1 MPCLYFHPDA
11 YTTKGRK
18 VMGRHVAGESFLRGY
33 LDHGK
38 CEDLAIQ
45 VEAGK
50 HSKVFDQFLGE
61 CSKRLSYK
69 TYDRFSACTDQ
80 FYKGVVFYPGPGL
93 AEWSKLRSFASDTL
107 WSICGVTHTISSHGA
122 MDSIANLVSSPVQP
136 WDALVCTSDAVKKS
150 VKELLSSQID
160 YLRHRLKATQFP
172 LPQLPVIP
180 LGTDTKKFAPP
191 SPDEKQRVREIFGI
205 GANEIVCLFV
215 GRLSFHAK
223 ANPLAMYRAIEEAA
237 IQSGKSVVLLECG
250 WFYNSHIE
258 DSFAEARRLLCP
270 SVRTIFVDGL
280 DSNSA
285 KAAWSAADIF
295 CSLVDNIQET
305 FGITP
310 VEAMAAGLPVVVS
323 DWNGYKDTV
332 RDGIDGFRIP
342 TLAPSSTPTQFLHR
356 AYAAGQIDYDAYL
369 GLTSLQISIDHRR
382 LVQALKLLFDST
394 ELRLEMSEKALKRAQ
409 NVYDWASIIPQYEQL
424 WDHLDE
430 MRLAK
435 QGSTLSSTISHP
447 VPERPDP
454 FRFFANY
461 PTQSLGFGDSIRIV
475 GDDEVSR
482 LLDRYDEI
490 IALKMF
496 SSYLP
501 SILARF
507 QVEKSLTL
515 IGSECLSVE
524 AIAKSLKADP
534 SLVLRTVSFMIKIGL
549 LEKVLI

>member
-11 YTTKGRK
+11 YTTQGRK
-18 VMGRHVAGESFLRGY
+18 VMGRHVAGESFLKGY
-33 LDHGK
+33 LSHGK
-38 CEDLAIQ
+38 CDDLAIQ
-45 VEAGK
+45 VETNK
-50 HSKVFDQFLGE
+50 HSNIFEQFLGE
-61 CSKRLSYK
+61 CGKKLSYK

-93 AEWSKLRSFASDTL
+93 AEWSKFRSFSGDNL

-136 WDALVCTSDAVKKS
+136 WDALVCTSYAVKNS
-150 VKELLSSQID
+150 VEEMLSSQID

-180 LGTDTKKFAPP
+180 LGIDTKKFAPP
-191 SPDEKQRVREIFGI
+191 SLDEKRGVREILGI
-205 GANEIVCLFV
+205 RTDEIACLFV

-223 ANPLAMYRAIEEAA
+223 ANPCAMYKAIEEAA
-237 IQSGKSVVLLECG
+237 TQSRKRVVLLECG

-258 DSFAEARRLLCP
+258 ESFAEARRLLCP

-280 DSNSA
+280 DPKSA

-310 VEAMAAGLPVVVS
+310 AEAMAAGLPVVVS

-332 RDGIDGFRIP
+332 REGIDGFKVP
-342 TLAPSSTPTQFLHR
+342 TLAPASAPSQSLQC

-382 LVQALKLLFDST
+382 LVQVLRLLFGSAK
-394 ELRLEMSEKALKRAQ
+394 LRREMSESALKRAQ
-409 NVYDWASIIPQYEQL
+409 DVYDWSRIIPRYEEL
-424 WDHLDE
+424 WAHLNE
-430 MRLAK
+430 RRVAK
-435 QGSTLSSTISHP
+435 QKSSLSSVNSHP
-447 VPERPDP
+447 APERPDP
-454 FRFFANY
+454 FKFFANY
-461 PTQSLGFGDSIRIV
+461 PTHSLGLRDTIKIAN
-475 GDDEVSR
+475 DCDIAR
-482 LLDRYDEI
+482 LLDRYAEMI
-490 IALKMF
+490 SLKMF

-501 SILARF
+501 SIL
-507 QVEKSLTL
+507 QPGQIESLFTL
-515 IGSECLSVE
+515 LVSSDMTIADISV
-524 AIAKSLKADP
+524 SLRAESP
-534 SLVLRTVSFMIKIGL
+534 LVLRTVAFLVKIGL
-549 LEKVLI
+549 LEKASS